1 MIRDAQ
7 ESVLGAVRT
16 INKIIV
22 ILFVHKNQ
30 KKPHTLHGLD
40 FSKASSVHLMTII
53 IH

>member
-16 INKIIV
+16 ITHFIHLK
-22 ILFVHKNQ
+22 KQ
-30 KKPHTLHGLD
+30 KKQPHTLHGLD
-40 FSKASSVHLMTII
+40 FLKASSINLVTII